1 MNPFIKD
8 LLLAAQN
15 LYGHHHDM
23 EDKNLNPNKKQGF
36 FMKLIDDNN
45 DYSTINFFLIAMT
58 FVGIMLL
65 LVPMAGMIVD
75 MIYNHTITINL
86 SDLGTYI
93 LAVSGI
99 FGVAGLTNAWTEYS
113 YNKYNANIFNGEKP
127 DNINGD
133 KIVNNYYDDKECGE
147 YKENNNRRK
156 EEE

>member
-8 LLLAAQN
+8 LLLAAHN
-15 LYGHHHDM
+15 LYGHHHGM
-23 EDKNLNPNKKQGF
+23 EEKTKHTHKNQGF

-58 FVGIMLL
+58 FVGILLL

-75 MIYNHTITINL
+75 MVYNHTITINL

-127 DNINGD
+127 DNDHVRGD
-133 KIVNNYYDDKECGE
+133 KIVNNYYDDEDCKET
-147 YKENNNRRK
+147 NNRKK